1 MTRLSGDEDRDY
13 RDKICEIRNCG
24 CNNELWWRRRRGLN
38 LVVLCFRERERERR
52 RKKVKKRERE
62 REKQTQK
69 DLI

>member
-38 LVVLCFRERERERR
+38 LVVLCFREREREREEE
-52 RKKVKKRERE
+52 KRLRSVRE